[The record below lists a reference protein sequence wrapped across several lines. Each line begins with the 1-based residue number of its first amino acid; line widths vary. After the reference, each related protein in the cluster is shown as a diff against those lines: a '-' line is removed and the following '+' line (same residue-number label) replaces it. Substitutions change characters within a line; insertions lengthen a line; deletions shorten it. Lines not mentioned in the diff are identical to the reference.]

1 MKGTPH
7 RNRFRPR
14 YENENAPVQY
24 PMNRGAPN
32 SASCTVPSA
41 VGAVGESYKRFSTT
55 SVAGTTVVTEIAIS
69 IANRDCTAITAT
81 WSVRLELGELLIS
94 SRR

>member
-41 VGAVGESYKRFSTT
+41 VGAVGESHKCFSTT
-55 SVAGTTVVTEIAIS
+55 SVAGTTVVTEITIS
-69 IANRDCTAITAT
+69 IADRDCSAITAAG
-81 WSVRLELGELLIS
+81 SVGLELGELLTA
-94 SRR
+94 SRS